1 MSAKVTIWAW
11 AQPVPSSTVRLVLL
25 GMADICRDSG
35 RVWASQAFIAAKV
48 QMSLRTVRDAIKSL
62 AEIGLITVEAR
73 PGKTELITF
82 NLTPVVLFED
92 GPEQDEFDDP
102 TPANGSR
109 TPANGSKT
117 PAAVAD
123 EPVKN
128 QEKEPTDT
136 RERAGTL
143 FGDDDTQAPAPVP
156 LPPGPTF
163 EDFWRAYPSKVGKGA
178 AAKVWLKALAKVTSG
193 EILRAV
199 EAQKTTD
206 RWLKGYVPNPATWLN
221 QERWADEVT
230 GQAPGLG
237 GLPDW

>member
-25 GMADICRDSG
+25 GMADICRESG
-35 RVWASQAFIAAKV
+35 KVWASQAYIAKKV
-48 QMSLRTVRDAIKSL
+48 QMSLRTVRDAIKNL
-62 AEIGLITVEAR
+62 ADLGLIRVEAR

-82 NLTPVVLFED
+82 NLTAVVLFEG
-92 GPEQDEFDDP
+92 GPEDDEFDEP
-102 TPANGSR
+102 TPANGSK
-109 TPANGSKT
+109 TPANGSRT

-128 QEKEPTDT
+128 QEEEPTDT
-136 RERAGTL
+136 RERAGGL
-143 FGDDDTQAPAPVP
+143 FGDEDLPASVP
-156 LPPGPTF
+156 LPPGPSF
-163 EDFWRAYPSKVGKGA
+163 SDFWQAYPSKVGRGA
-178 AAKVWLKALAKVTSG
+178 AARAWDKALAKVTSV
-193 EILRAV
+193 EIVKAV
-199 EAQKTTD
+199 EAQKASD

-221 QERWADEVT
+221 QERWADEVG

>member
-1 MSAKVTIWAW
+1 MKSTAKPPETISPQEPVT
-11 AQPVPSSTVRLVLL
+11 
-25 GMADICRDSG
+25 
-35 RVWASQAFIAAKV
+35 
-48 QMSLRTVRDAIKSL
+48 
-62 AEIGLITVEAR
+62 
-73 PGKTELITF
+73 
-82 NLTPVVLFED
+82 NL
-92 GPEQDEFDDP
+92 
-102 TPANGSR
+102 S
-109 TPANGSKT
+109 
-117 PAAVAD
+117 D
-123 EPVKN
+123 EPS
-128 QEKEPTDT
+128 
-136 RERAGTL
+136 RERAGAL
-143 FGDDDTQAPAPVP
+143 FEDLDPLQPETVP